1 MNGEFSIQD
10 IMAKPVTIAK
20 SAVITEALDKML
32 DERIDPLIVTLG
44 NVVAGTVSRKA
55 IAEALGSKK
64 NATLSPSK
72 IHVANVVEED
82 FTSAY
87 PDQGLDILIPLLQ
100 HYKLVVVLDKDHR
113 LIGQVTAANLLQV
126 MVPQV
131 SLSEVIEKVNSIN
144 ADERVVHLRRRIID
158 DNESRY
164 VVTDSEGLIGMVTE
178 TDVARSMREFRE
190 DIPDKHQDHRIRNLI
205 VRDIMSSPLISV
217 DAGADTATVA
227 QLLLARSI
235 SAVPVV
241 EDGRIAGIVTR
252 HSLVNAL

>member
-1 MNGEFSIQD
+1 MNGVFSIQD

-32 DERIDPLIVTLG
+32 NEGIDPLIVTQG
-44 NVVAGTVSRKA
+44 NAVVGTVSRKA
-55 IAEALGSKK
+55 IAETLGSKK
-64 NATLSPSK
+64 NATISPSK
-72 IHVANVVEED
+72 IHVSNVVEEE

-87 PDQGLDILIPLLQ
+87 PDQGLDVLIPLLQ
-100 HYKLVVVLDKDHR
+100 HFKLVVVLDKDHR
-113 LIGQVTAANLLQV
+113 LIGQVTAGNLLQV

-131 SLSEVIEKVNSIN
+131 PLAGVIEEVNSIN

-158 DNESRY
+158 DDESRY
-164 VVTDSEGLIGMVTE
+164 VVTDSEGLLGMVTD

-190 DIPDKHQDHRIRNLI
+190 DIPDKHQDHRIRNMI

-241 EDGRIAGIVTR
+241 EDGRIAGVVTR
-252 HSLVNAL
+252 RSLVNAL

>member
-1 MNGEFSIQD
+1 MNGEFSIQN
-10 IMAKPVTIAK
+10 IMAKPITIAK

-32 DERIDPLIVTLG
+32 NEGTDPLIVTQG

-64 NATLSPSK
+64 NATISPTQ
-72 IHVANVVEED
+72 IHVSNVVEEE

-87 PDQGLDILIPLLQ
+87 PDQGLDVLIPLLQ
-100 HYKLVVVLDKDHR
+100 HFKLVVVLDKDHR
-113 LIGQVTAANLLQV
+113 LIGQVTAANLLKV

-131 SLSEVIEKVNSIN
+131 PLAGVIEKVNSIN

-164 VVTDSEGLIGMVTE
+164 VVTDSEGLLGMVTE

-217 DAGADTATVA
+217 DAGVDTATVA
-227 QLLLARSI
+227 QLLLSRSI

-241 EDGRIAGIVTR
+241 EGGRIAGVVTR
-252 HSLVNAL
+252 RSLVNAL

>member
-10 IMAKPVTIAK
+10 IMAKPITIAK

-32 DERIDPLIVTLG
+32 NEGTDPLIVTLG

-87 PDQGLDILIPLLQ
+87 PDQGLDVLIPLLQ

-113 LIGQVTAANLLQV
+113 LIGQVTAANLLKV

-131 SLSEVIEKVNSIN
+131 PLAGVIEKVNTIN

-164 VVTDSEGLIGMVTE
+164 VVTDSEGLLGMVTE

-217 DAGADTATVA
+217 DAGVDTATVA

-241 EDGRIAGIVTR
+241 EEGRIAGVVTR
-252 HSLVNAL
+252 RSLVNAL

>member
-32 DERIDPLIVTLG
+32 NEGIDPLIVTQG

-64 NATLSPSK
+64 NAGLSPSK
-72 IHVANVVEED
+72 IHVANVVEEE

-87 PDQGLDILIPLLQ
+87 PDQGLDVLIPLLQ
-100 HYKLVVVLDKDHR
+100 HYKLIVVLDKDHR
-113 LIGQVTAANLLQV
+113 LIGQVTAANLLKV

-131 SLSEVIEKVNSIN
+131 PLEGVIEKVNSIN

-217 DAGADTATVA
+217 DAGADTASVA

-241 EDGRIAGIVTR
+241 EDGRIAGVVTR
-252 HSLVNAL
+252 RSLVNAL

>member
-64 NATLSPSK
+64 HATLSPSK

>member
-87 PDQGLDILIPLLQ
+87 PDQGLDILIPILQ

-235 SAVPVV
+235 SAVLVV

>member
-1 MNGEFSIQD
+1 
-10 IMAKPVTIAK
+10 MAKPITIAK

-32 DERIDPLIVTLG
+32 NEGTDPLIVTQG

-64 NATLSPSK
+64 NATISPSK
-72 IHVANVVEED
+72 IHVANVIEEE

-87 PDQGLDILIPLLQ
+87 PDQGLEVLIPLLQ
-100 HYKLVVVLDKDHR
+100 HYKLIVVLDKDHR
-113 LIGQVTAANLLQV
+113 LIGQVTAANLLKV

-131 SLSEVIEKVNSIN
+131 PLTGVIEKVNSIN

-190 DIPDKHQDHRIRNLI
+190 EIPDKHQDHRIRNLI

-217 DAGADTATVA
+217 DAGVDTATVA

-241 EDGRIAGIVTR
+241 EGGRIAGVVTR
-252 HSLVNAL
+252 RSLVNAL